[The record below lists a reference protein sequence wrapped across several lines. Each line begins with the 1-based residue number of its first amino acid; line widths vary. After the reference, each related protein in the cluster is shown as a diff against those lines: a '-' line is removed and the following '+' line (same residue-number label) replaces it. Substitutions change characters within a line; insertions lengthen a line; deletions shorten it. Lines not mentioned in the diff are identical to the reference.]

1 MSSID
6 SNSEITQHGPDF
18 KQVMYQHVLNA
29 HNDADEISIIKEMV
43 EQSWLTEPLLNEL
56 ELAYP
61 SRFDIT
67 GEASLRNKE
76 SFAEKFGSVFFV
88 DRIWSSE
95 VQLRQA
101 ATHLL
106 QKWCCKPTMNSKQ
119 IECYYCKAPARST
132 QIIARNKRP
141 YNNSPSEKSMVQCP
155 FFVKYTFLNYSAKK
169 NHRKSILEL
178 RITNV
183 NLEHTCQLN
192 VSSLRESFKLS
203 GSCKDLHR
211 KQIVFALELLRKNP
225 ACDSHH
231 LRPHLKKALP
241 NWYYI
246 SSACMSNFRAYA
258 NRYWLKNHHDT
269 HIEVTAQTIKDI
281 TKKGIEEVI
290 DLDDPMIHI
299 NYQIL
304 LGNVMRQSGTG

>member
-6 SNSEITQHGPDF
+6 SNSESTQHEPDF
-18 KQVMYQHVLNA
+18 KQEMYQHILDA

-106 QKWCCKPTMNSKQ
+106 QKWCCKPTMNSKK

-132 QIIARNKRP
+132 QIIASNKRP
-141 YNNSPSEKSMVQCP
+141 YNNRPSEKSMVQCP
-155 FFVKYTFLNYSAKK
+155 FFIKYTFLNYSPKK
-169 NHRKSILEL
+169 TSEI
-178 RITNV
+178 
-183 NLEHTCQLN
+183 C
-192 VSSLRESFKLS
+192 F
-203 GSCKDLHR
+203 G
-211 KQIVFALELLRKNP
+211 
-225 ACDSHH
+225 
-231 LRPHLKKALP
+231 
-241 NWYYI
+241 
-246 SSACMSNFRAYA
+246 
-258 NRYWLKNHHDT
+258 
-269 HIEVTAQTIKDI
+269 IKDY
-281 TKKGIEEVI
+281 K
-290 DLDDPMIHI
+290 
-299 NYQIL
+299 
-304 LGNVMRQSGTG
+304 R